1 MATKR
6 RQNSTDEQPDVTL
19 ETHVP
24 DAELETESA
33 RVDPD
38 TATDAETTVD
48 AAQDTGLEVE
58 LESTRQQ
65 VLRVQADFD
74 NFRKRTRQEK
84 EDLQQ
89 FATRKV
95 FADLLP
101 VLDNFDRALSA
112 LTPQGA
118 ADEMKTGMEMVHRQ
132 LLSVLENGG
141 VKPMEVIGHS
151 FDPNIHEGVMQV
163 PADGEEVGVVVQELQ
178 RGYWLH
184 GKVLR
189 PAMVAVTT

>member
-1 MATKR
+1 
-6 RQNSTDEQPDVTL
+6 
-19 ETHVP
+19 
-24 DAELETESA
+24 
-33 RVDPD
+33 
-38 TATDAETTVD
+38 
-48 AAQDTGLEVE
+48 
-58 LESTRQQ
+58 
-65 VLRVQADFD
+65 
-74 NFRKRTRQEK
+74 
-84 EDLQQ
+84 
-89 FATRKV
+89 
-95 FADLLP
+95 LP
-101 VLDNFDRALSA
+101 
-112 LTPQGA
+112 PQGA

-151 FDPNIHEGVMQV
+151 FDPNVHEGVMQV